1 MQIAPINNNSMSFG
15 WLETYS
21 VSHPKSKALVE
32 KELKQL
38 EKLGKKYNIHLYSQ
52 NLNGNEWL
60 TACVAELGVRPKI
73 YPFSEGFSRAGKH
86 STEVTDSTSVEW
98 LVLQAA
104 RNAYI

>member
-21 VSHPKSKALVE
+21 VSHPKSKALVN

-38 EKLGKKYNIHLYSQ
+38 EELGKKCNIYLYSRD
-52 NLNGNEWL
+52 LNGKEWL
-60 TACVAELGVRPKI
+60 TACVAELGIRPKI
-73 YPFSEGFSRAGKH
+73 YPLSEGFSRAGKY
-86 STEVTDSTSVEW
+86 SSEVNDSTSVEW

-104 RNAYI
+104 LNAHL